1 MTVSHAAGFRAL
13 QNSEKKIEGALKHVY
28 YWKNMM
34 ERIFPGIILKKSFL
48 SKQNLEGVYE
58 L

>member
-13 QNSEKKIEGALKHVY
+13 QNSEKIIEGALKHV

-34 ERIFPGIILKKSFL
+34 ERIFPGIILEKSFL